1 MGGLFGQSFK
11 MSIKNI
17 RSNKMRSFLTMLG
30 IIIGVGAVIA
40 LITIVQGVTD
50 SIMNEFTGLGAG
62 TISVSA
68 PGTALKSG
76 LTEADLET
84 LKNVP
89 GVKAV
94 NPTVSVMTSAVADGE
109 VYDKVS
115 IDGESAVYFQNND
128 VIESGQA
135 LSAADMSG
143 DSYVCIVD
151 HSFIDN
157 CLWGKKVL
165 GSTILRDGY
174 EYTVIGVR
182 KKDDSVMGAMTDTSS
197 YDGTVIVP
205 YRNAL
210 KMSGARNITGV
221 DVYSEEGA
229 SSDAVVSNLRDALDS
244 IYNDADNA
252 YSVFSMDSLLS
263 TMNTVKTM
271 LQTMLGGI
279 ASISLVVG
287 GIGIMNMMLVSVSER
302 TKEIGLRKALGAEP
316 MRIQMQFLIEA
327 VVLSVFGGII
337 GVIIGEIV
345 AYVGAVMLKTTYSA
359 SVSAIMLGLGFSLA
373 VGIVFGWAPARRASR
388 LNPIDALRAE

>member
-165 GSTILRDGY
+165 GSTIRLDGY

>member
-1 MGGLFGQSFK
+1 

-128 VIESGQA
+128 VIESGQT

-165 GSTILRDGY
+165 GSTILLDGY

-229 SSDAVVSNLRDALDS
+229 SSDAVVNNLRDALDS

>member
-165 GSTILRDGY
+165 GSTILLDGY

-316 MRIQMQFLIEA
+316 MRIQMQFLFEA